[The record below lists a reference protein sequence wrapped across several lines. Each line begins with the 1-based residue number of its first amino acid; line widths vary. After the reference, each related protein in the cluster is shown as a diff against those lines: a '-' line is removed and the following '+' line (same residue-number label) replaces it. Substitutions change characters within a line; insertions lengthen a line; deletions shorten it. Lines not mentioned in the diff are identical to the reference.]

1 MDMPGRQYSS
11 ADGYRYGF
19 NGKEKDNKDGVVQY
33 DYGFRIYDPRLMRF
47 KSVDPLTKEYP
58 WNSPYSY
65 AEGDVIRCI
74 DLDGLEKLI
83 VTEYYDKDGNKTRTV
98 LSGMRSKETK
108 EAVNMNMK
116 SALNIKL
123 TTQDVYVIRYNS
135 KGKIFFEGP
144 GGKLDKYYKGIIAK
158 APTDEGE
165 EDETLPDNTM
175 QQTEITSRGRF
186 VKSAFIDNV
195 ANEFFE
201 KTIRFKTITNTSKES
216 FTEKIGF
223 KNEKPDFATAGD
235 IATVSDIAR
244 KLQGSSINTKSTITI
259 NFQTTST
266 SGDFKA
272 ADGSTMNGTKLI
284 GDRFRAIQNVLVSQ
298 GVPLANIKLGTV
310 GYKTPTSAMGGANNL
325 VQFNV
330 EKTTTTT
337 KTVTQ

>member
-1 MDMPGRQYSS
+1 M
-11 ADGYRYGF
+11 
-19 NGKEKDNKDGVVQY
+19 V
-33 DYGFRIYDPRLMRF
+33 RF

-83 VTEYYDKDGNKTRTV
+83 VTEYYDKDGNKTKTV
-98 LSGMRSKETK
+98 LGGMRNKETK

-135 KGKIFFEGP
+135 KEKIFFEGP
-144 GGKLDKYYKGIIAK
+144 GGKLDKYYKGLIAK
-158 APTDEGE
+158 APTVEGE
-165 EDETLPDNTM
+165 EDESLPDNSM

-195 ANEFFE
+195 ENEFFE
-201 KTIRFKTITNTSKES
+201 KTIKFKTITNTSKES

-223 KNEKPDFATAGD
+223 KNEKSDFATAGD
-235 IATVSDIAR
+235 VATVMDIA
-244 KLQGSSINTKSTITI
+244 KKAQGSSNTKSIITI
-259 NFQTTST
+259 NFKTKAT

-284 GDRFRAIQNVLVSQ
+284 GDRFKAIQNILVSQ

-310 GYKTPTSAMGGANNL
+310 GYKTPISAMGGAYNS
-325 VQFNV
+325 VQFNI
-330 EKTTTTT
+330 EKTMTIT
-337 KTVTQ
+337 KTITQ